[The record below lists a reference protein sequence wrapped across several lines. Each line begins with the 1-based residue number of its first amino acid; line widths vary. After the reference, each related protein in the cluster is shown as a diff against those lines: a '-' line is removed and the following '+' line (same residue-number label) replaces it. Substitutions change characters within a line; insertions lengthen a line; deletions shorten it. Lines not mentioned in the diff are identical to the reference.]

1 MEGLFLS
8 PYTTLRRL
16 FVRPAW
22 ANSNECKSRMR
33 PDSGKHIADGK
44 GVHREVESEGSLK
57 QNSGLTNRNHI
68 RGESSG

>member
-1 MEGLFLS
+1 MPTF
-8 PYTTLRRL
+8 